1 MIKYL
6 KNYRKIG
13 NKKNNDV
20 NANVIQLERSNNKYY
35 ILLYVYKQNTND
47 QKLYAKSQR
56 SECSMDSTHQ

>member
-20 NANVIQLERSNNKYY
+20 DANVIQLKRSNNKYY

-47 QKLYAKSQR
+47 QKLYAKSQ
-56 SECSMDSTHQ
+56 